1 MFLLN
6 LRVLVLASFD
16 ERLFQLVQRAI
27 FLSDSPNHQ
36 KQRVAA

>member
-1 MFLLN
+1 MVLLN

-16 ERLFQLVQRAI
+16 ERLLQLVQRAI

-36 KQRVAA
+36 SNDV